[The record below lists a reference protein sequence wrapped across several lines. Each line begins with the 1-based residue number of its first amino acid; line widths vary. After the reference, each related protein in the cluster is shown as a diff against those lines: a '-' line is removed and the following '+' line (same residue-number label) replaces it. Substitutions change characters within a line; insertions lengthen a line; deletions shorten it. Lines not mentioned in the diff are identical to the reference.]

1 MATAPRLTKERID
14 IALKLLDGWAGKLT
28 WPRFLAMLE
37 VDLGHKYTKAALLR
51 HSRFKDSWDKRRWS
65 ENPER
70 DEKNS
75 FGNHGL
81 QVALKKIV
89 KLEKTIERLE
99 NDNNLLNEKF
109 VVWATN
115 AANKGITIE
124 ELNRPIPTHST
135 KNFR

>member
-1 MATAPRLTKERID
+1 MATAPRLTKEGID
-14 IALKLLDGWAGKLT
+14 IALKLLDSWTGKLT

-70 DEKNS
+70 NEKNN
-75 FGNHGL
+75 FGNYGL
-81 QVALKKIV
+81 QIALEKIA

-99 NDNNLLNEKF
+99 NDNNLFNEKF

-124 ELNRPIPTHST
+124 ELNRPIPTHSM

>member
-14 IALKLLDGWAGKLT
+14 IALKLLDSWTGKLT

-70 DEKNS
+70 DEKNN
-75 FGNHGL
+75 FGNYGL
-81 QVALKKIV
+81 QIALEKIA

-99 NDNNLLNEKF
+99 NDNNLFNEKF

-124 ELNRPIPTHST
+124 ELNRPIPTHAT

>member
-14 IALKLLDGWAGKLT
+14 IALKLLDGWTGKLT

-37 VDLGHKYTKAALLR
+37 VDIGHKYTKAALLR
-51 HSRFKDSWDKRRWS
+51 HPRFKDSWDKRRWT
-65 ENPER
+65 ENPDR
-70 DEKNS
+70 DEKDNFS
-75 FGNHGL
+75 NQGL
-81 QVALKKIV
+81 QVALKKID

-109 VVWATN
+109 AVWATN
-115 AANKGITIE
+115 AANKGITLE
-124 ELNRPIPTHST
+124 DLDRPIPTNST

>member
-14 IALKLLDGWAGKLT
+14 IALNLLDGWIGKLT

-51 HSRFKDSWDKRRWS
+51 HPRFKDAWDKRRWT

-70 DEKNS
+70 NERND
-75 FGNHGL
+75 FGGYGL
-81 QVALKKIV
+81 QTALEKIK
-89 KLEKTIERLE
+89 KLENTIKRLE

-109 VVWATN
+109 IVWSTN
-115 AANKGITIE
+115 AANKGMSLE
-124 ELNRPIPTHST
+124 ELNRPIPIHSS

>member
-14 IALKLLDGWAGKLT
+14 IALKLLDSWTGKLT
-28 WPRFLAMLE
+28 WSRFLAMLE

-70 DEKNS
+70 DEKNN
-75 FGNHGL
+75 FGNYGL
-81 QVALKKIV
+81 QIALEKIA

-99 NDNNLLNEKF
+99 NDNNLFNEKF

>member
-14 IALKLLDGWAGKLT
+14 IALKLLDSWTGKLT
-28 WPRFLAMLE
+28 WLRFLAMLE

-70 DEKNS
+70 NEKNN
-75 FGNHGL
+75 FGNYGL
-81 QVALKKIV
+81 QIALEKIA

-99 NDNNLLNEKF
+99 NDNNLFNEKF

>member
-1 MATAPRLTKERID
+1 MTTAPRLTKERID

-51 HSRFKDSWDKRRWS
+51 HARFKDSWDKRRWT
-65 ENPER
+65 ENPDR
-70 DEKNS
+70 DGNS
-75 FGNHGL
+75 NFSNQGL
-81 QVALKKIV
+81 QVALEKIK
-89 KLEKTIERLE
+89 KLEATINRLE

-115 AANKGITIE
+115 AANKGITLE
-124 ELNRPIPTHST
+124 ELDRPIPTNST